1 MEIKEELLV
10 ADKFMN
16 ITDVEKGKR
25 LQYFWEYYKVPT
37 LVIIAIIIIVVSL
50 VKTIFFGT
58 EPDTSIFLT
67 TVNENITT
75 SLTDNIE
82 KFLKEN
88 TGDLNEDGENSVIFE
103 PIILLEDA
111 EDVEAQNMLATK
123 FTAVLS
129 VGKYIIE
136 IVDEDTFVY
145 LKEQG
150 LVADYSVLKDYGYET
165 DKTGDVKIPVFDT
178 SLKEIKGMDEFSDRL
193 YLTLRPP
200 TRKSDLTEKGKAEYS
215 RQIKLFVDF
224 IK

>member
-1 MEIKEELLV
+1 M

-25 LQYFWEYYKVPT
+25 FQYFWDYYKVPA
-37 LVIIAIIIIVVSL
+37 LVTIAAIIIVVSL
-50 VKTIFFGT
+50 IKTMFFGT

-75 SLTDNIE
+75 DFTDRIE
-82 KFLKEN
+82 LFLNEK
-88 TGDLNEDGENSVIFE
+88 TGDLNEDGKTSVIFE
-103 PIILLEDA
+103 PIILLENS

-150 LVADYSVLKDYGYET
+150 LVADYSVLKDYGYQT
-165 DKTGDVKIPVFDT
+165 DKTGDVKIPVSQT
-178 SLKEIKGMDEFSDRL
+178 RLKEIKGMDEFGDKL

-200 TRKSDLTEKGKAEYS
+200 TRKSDLTEKGKTEYS
-215 RQIKLFVDF
+215 RQAKLFVDF